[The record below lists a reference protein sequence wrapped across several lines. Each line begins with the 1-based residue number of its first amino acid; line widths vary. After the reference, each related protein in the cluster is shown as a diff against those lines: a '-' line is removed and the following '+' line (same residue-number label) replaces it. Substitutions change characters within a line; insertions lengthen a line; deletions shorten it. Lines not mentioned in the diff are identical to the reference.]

1 MIFEHIN
8 DEDFP
13 YEPRTMINAKELA
26 EYLWATTLKL
36 LEADDIQE
44 CEEFINHFYD
54 SKVLLKSD
62 LPMSLNE
69 EQNPKQVISKLP
81 ELCF

>member
-1 MIFEHIN
+1 
-8 DEDFP
+8 
-13 YEPRTMINAKELA
+13 MINAKELS
-26 EYLWATTLKL
+26 EYLWYTTEKL
-36 LEADDIQE
+36 LEAEDLQE

-69 EQNPKQVISKLP
+69 KQNPKQAI
-81 ELCF
+81 